1 MEYRYREPE
10 PNYSIWWQVALGVF
24 LAMLAHSIITGLYAR
39 HEMNK
44 AMRQLTAETNKA
56 EQQVQRQIDAMNAVA
71 QHPPYQYQAPT
82 MQDIAPLRDGER
94 CIQGRRFKRVEN
106 GWVQIPRDPC

>member
-1 MEYRYREPE
+1 MEFRYREPE

-24 LAMLAHSIITGLYAR
+24 LALLAHSIITGLYAR
-39 HEMNK
+39 RELNK
-44 AMRQLTAETNKA
+44 ALQQLTTETTKAEKQAERQLDAITRANA
-56 EQQVQRQIDAMNAVA
+56 QQV
-71 QHPPYQYQAPT
+71 PYQSPT

>member
-24 LAMLAHSIITGLYAR
+24 IAMLAHSVVTGLYAK

-44 AMRQLTAETNKA
+44 ALKQLAAKTTRAEEQAQRQLDAITAA
-56 EQQVQRQIDAMNAVA
+56 QRNPV
-71 QHPPYQYQAPT
+71 YQYQAPR
-82 MQDIAPLRDGER
+82 MQDVAPLRDGER

-106 GWVQIPRDPC
+106 GWLQIPKDPC

>member
-1 MEYRYREPE
+1 MEYRYRDPE

-39 HEMNK
+39 RELNK
-44 AMRQLTAETNKA
+44 ALHQLTTETKKA
-56 EQQVQRQIDAMNAVA
+56 EQQAKREIDALTRSAS
-71 QHPPYQYQAPT
+71 YQQPAYQPPT

-94 CIQGRRFKRVEN
+94 CIQGRRFKRVKN

>member
-1 MEYRYREPE
+1 MEYRYRDPE

-24 LAMLAHSIITGLYAR
+24 IALLAHSIITGLYAR
-39 HEMNK
+39 HELNK
-44 AMRQLTAETNKA
+44 TLRQLSVETKKA
-56 EQQVQRQIDAMNAVA
+56 EQQAQRQLDAINAM
-71 QHPPYQYQAPT
+71 QRPSGYQYPVPT
-82 MQDIAPLRDGER
+82 TQDIAPLRDGER